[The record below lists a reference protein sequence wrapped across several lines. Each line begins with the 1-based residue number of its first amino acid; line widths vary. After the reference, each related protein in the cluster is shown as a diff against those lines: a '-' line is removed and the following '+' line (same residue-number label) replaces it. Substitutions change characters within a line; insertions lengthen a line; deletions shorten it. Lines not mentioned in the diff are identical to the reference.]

1 MAWHIRKEREKQMT
15 NADHFTS
22 TVNLLEAHTWALR
35 MAFSVGDTVTQE
47 ESDKA
52 QAEYEAVL
60 KTHLETY
67 GEARIQAVQIDADTV
82 RVGVVYKGTLL
93 TSEDVPTNDH
103 KQQVQ
108 AVFNLEDWAYKEG
121 YYIDGDKLP
130 LEEGKS
136 K

>member
-1 MAWHIRKEREKQMT
+1 MN

-22 TVNLLEAHTWALR
+22 TVNLLKAHIWAMR
-35 MAFSVGDTVTQE
+35 MAFSVDDTVTQE

-52 QAEYEAVL
+52 HAEYEAML
-60 KTHLETY
+60 KAHLETY
-67 GEARIQAVQIDADTV
+67 GEARIQVVQADADTV
-82 RVGVVYKGTLL
+82 RIAVVYRGALL
-93 TSEDVPTNDH
+93 KSEDVPRNDH

-130 LEEGKS
+130 LEEGES